1 MPCLYL
7 CGRNWSIMYCNLF
20 LFYSLVSHAI
30 LIATNQP
37 ACNKNFFTL
46 YCDISTHQWLE
57 FYIWCGCSMFAT
69 VWPSQKKA
77 STTHCL
83 IRKYHNLQTCGWLLN
98 IQGKL
103 KLICK
108 MSVILASCQTGCKCE
123 PVQTKRIRF
132 LMLKSLILLHTLLS
146 SKNTSPSSKHPPPS
160 LPTMYNV

>member
-1 MPCLYL
+1 M
-7 CGRNWSIMYCNLF
+7 
-20 LFYSLVSHAI
+20 SHAI
-30 LIATNQP
+30 LTATNQP
-37 ACNKNFFTL
+37 VCNKNFSTL
-46 YCDISTHQWLE
+46 YCDIMQYSSVIGLNSTFGADALCLLQ
-57 FYIWCGCSMFAT
+57 FA
-69 VWPSQKKA
+69 PPPKKKA

-83 IRKYHNLQTCGWLLN
+83 IRKYRNLQTCGWLLN

-132 LMLKSLILLHTLLS
+132 LILKSLILLHTLLS

>member
-1 MPCLYL
+1 MQL
-7 CGRNWSIMYCNLF
+7 
-20 LFYSLVSHAI
+20 SHAI
-30 LIATNQP
+30 PFFGHCNKP
-37 ACNKNFFTL
+37 ACMQQRLFHSVLWYQYSSVIGILHLVLT
-46 YCDISTHQWLE
+46 
-57 FYIWCGCSMFAT
+57 FYVCYSLA
-69 VWPSQKKA
+69 PQKKA

-83 IRKYHNLQTCGWLLN
+83 IRKYHNLQTCVVWLLN

-108 MSVILASCQTGCKCE
+108 MSVILASCQTGCKYE

-132 LMLKSLILLHTLLS
+132 LILKSLILLHTLLS